1 MHALDNVVSKYGIVA
16 RMVYTTEGCSLCVFS
31 SLDSK
36 NVCSLPMKIGN
47 NVWWCSGL
55 DYIINNPDRILSFS
69 GSFVG
74 NRGDFLKDIA
84 DFLAMANAHQ

>member
-1 MHALDNVVSKYGIVA
+1 
-16 RMVYTTEGCSLCVFS
+16 
-31 SLDSK
+31 
-36 NVCSLPMKIGN
+36 MKIGN